1 MKIAHKNISMIDTF
15 ANNVLSLLS
24 ASADPPPAKALIT
37 KYAIATTTKIKTMT
51 RGLMNSSILP
61 SIQLNIPD
69 TSFKPTVGAIG
80 IFVDAVDD
88 EGGCD
93 MKWNGMKWNGMKC
106 TLYIA
111 PIISFRFIVVP
122 PPPPPP
128 PPLDS
133 AVYDKINNRVCYW
146 LYYRLSFRSV

>member
-24 ASADPPPAKALIT
+24 ASAVSPPAKALIT

-80 IFVDAVDD
+80 IFVDAD
-88 EGGCD
+88 CD
-93 MKWNGMKWNGMKC
+93 MEWNGMEWNGMEWNEMYLIYC
-106 TLYIA
+106 PYNIVHVYCGDA
-111 PIISFRFIVVP
+111 PAAAVP
-122 PPPPPP
+122 APP
-128 PPLDS
+128 
-133 AVYDKINNRVCYW
+133 A
-146 LYYRLSFRSV
+146 

>member
-15 ANNVLSLLS
+15 ADNAPSLLS
-24 ASADPPPAKALIT
+24 ASAEAPPPAKALIT

-80 IFVDAVDD
+80 IFVDA
-88 EGGCD
+88 GCD
-93 MKWNGMKWNGMKC
+93 ME
-106 TLYIA
+106 
-111 PIISFRFIVVP
+111 
-122 PPPPPP
+122 
-128 PPLDS
+128 
-133 AVYDKINNRVCYW
+133 
-146 LYYRLSFRSV
+146 

>member
-1 MKIAHKNISMIDTF
+1 MKIAHKNISMIETF

-24 ASADPPPAKALIT
+24 ASAVSPPPAKALIT
-37 KYAIATTTKIKTMT
+37 KYAIAMTTKIKIMT

-80 IFVDAVDD
+80 IFIDAVD

-93 MKWNGMKWNGMKC
+93 MEWNGIEWNGMYLIYCPYNIVQVYCGDAAAV
-106 TLYIA
+106 A
-111 PIISFRFIVVP
+111 PDPAAPAGFCLLR
-122 PPPPPP
+122 
-128 PPLDS
+128 
-133 AVYDKINNRVCYW
+133 
-146 LYYRLSFRSV
+146 

>member
-15 ANNVLSLLS
+15 ADNALSLLS

-93 MKWNGMKWNGMKC
+93 MKWNGMEWNEMYLIYCPYNIVQVYCGDA
-106 TLYIA
+106 A
-111 PIISFRFIVVP
+111 PAAAAAP
-122 PPPPPP
+122 APG
-128 PPLDS
+128 
-133 AVYDKINNRVCYW
+133 
-146 LYYRLSFRSV
+146 

>member
-61 SIQLNIPD
+61 SIQLNIPE
-69 TSFKPTVGAIG
+69 TSFKPTLGAIC
-80 IFVDAVDD
+80 IFVDA
-88 EGGCD
+88 GCD
-93 MKWNGMKWNGMKC
+93 MEWNEMYLIYCHYNIVDVYCGDADAAAAA
-106 TLYIA
+106 A
-111 PIISFRFIVVP
+111 PP
-122 PPPPPP
+122 G
-128 PPLDS
+128 
-133 AVYDKINNRVCYW
+133 
-146 LYYRLSFRSV
+146 